1 MKSKQMRVM
10 PYKNQFHSAI
20 TYELSSTNI
29 KYYRQVYSFLDWLG
43 NIGGLYGAVST
54 IFGSIVFIFQFS
66 GTNMFLMTEM
76 FSSNASTTKEM
87 PYDSSLKQK
96 DARRPKKLR
105 DQNFRNNVQWNCCRV
120 LVSNIQRM
128 CPRKCL
134 CCCLRMKHRDWIF
147 TEGYRSLEKE
157 IHVTYFLKQIRV
169 LKGIIKEQMT
179 RAQWQNAFVK
189 YSLKS
194 VDKVIERK
202 LTEEDLISTLRIVKT
217 RSTEFFPRYPNSCS
231 DIDASP
237 IVNDKPVSYLQTDI
251 LKNSKAFALNV
262 SQDSKAS
269 THKKLDEQ
277 NPAKNKSPMFASSIK
292 ESILSRKVQ

>member
-1 MKSKQMRVM
+1 MRVM

-66 GTNMFLMTEM
+66 GTNMFLMAEM
-76 FSSNASTTKEM
+76 FSSHATTTKEM
-87 PYDSSLKQK
+87 PSDSSLNQK
-96 DARRPKKLR
+96 DVRRPKKLR

-120 LVSNIQRM
+120 LVSNFQRM

-134 CCCLRMKHRDWIF
+134 CCCLRMNHRDRIF

-194 VDKVIERK
+194 VDKIIERK
-202 LTEEDLISTLRIVKT
+202 LTEEDLISPPRFIKT
-217 RSTEFFPRYPNSCS
+217 KNIEYPRYPNSCS
-231 DIDASP
+231 DIDSSP
-237 IVNDKPVSYLQTDI
+237 IVHDRPLSYMQTGI
-251 LKNSKAFALNV
+251 VKNSKQFALNV

-269 THKKLDEQ
+269 TNKKLREQ
-277 NPAKNKSPMFASSIK
+277 NPAKNKSPMFASSRK
-292 ESILSRKVQ
+292 ESILSRKVK